1 MATDLSADLKDLMAR
16 NYETLAEYARRVILQ
31 GESLTQDEDE
41 DRSVRM
47 REFFGIGTSFEC
59 TKKDLVT
66 LLFREVFEA
75 RLKCDCPTC
84 RARIASDQG

>member
-1 MATDLSADLKDLMAR
+1 MATDLSADLKNIMAR
-16 NYETLAEYARRVILQ
+16 NYETLAAYARRMILH
-31 GESLTQDEDE
+31 GESLSQDEDE
-41 DRSVRM
+41 DRSVRL

-75 RLKCDCPTC
+75 RRRCDCPTC
-84 RARIASDQG
+84 RARIGSG